1 MSAMRIVFLLV
12 SAITF
17 FAAFKVV
24 SSRRVMHAALWLVM
38 TLMGVAIL
46 FALLETRF
54 FAVVQLL
61 VYIGAIA
68 ILIIFSVMLTRHV
81 MEDVGPQVNPGWWL
95 PLAAS
100 LGLFAVLV
108 GALSLWQK
116 FPTVERAV
124 PAGGEDLQRLGMA
137 LVDPAGYV
145 IPFEVASVLLLAALI
160 GALVVA
166 TNHKGRKQ

>member
-1 MSAMRIVFLLV
+1 MTAMQIIFLLTGT
-12 SAITF
+12 ITL

-24 SSRRVMHAALWLVM
+24 SSRRMMHAALWLVLA
-38 TLMGVAIL
+38 LMGVAIL
-46 FALLETRF
+46 FALLESRF

-68 ILIIFSVMLTRHV
+68 ILILFSVMLTRHV
-81 MEDVGPQVNPGWWL
+81 MEDIGPQVNPGWWL

-100 LGLFAVLV
+100 AGLFAALV
-108 GALSLWQK
+108 GTLSLWDK
-116 FPTVERAV
+116 FSTTSRTV
-124 PAGGEDLQRLGMA
+124 PAGGEDLQRLGLA

-160 GALVVA
+160 GALVIA
-166 TNHKGRKQ
+166 TDHKGRRR